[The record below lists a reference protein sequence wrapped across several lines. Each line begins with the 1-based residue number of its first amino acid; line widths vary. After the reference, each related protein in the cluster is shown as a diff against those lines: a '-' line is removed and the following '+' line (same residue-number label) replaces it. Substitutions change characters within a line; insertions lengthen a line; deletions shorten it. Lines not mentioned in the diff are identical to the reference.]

1 LPEESKIISSEPDKA
16 LNPLQLLKPSEG
28 SKFWLQASQSS
39 LSRVWGN
46 TGDDIYEQL
55 LKSNAS
61 QDFTQSEAW

>member
-1 LPEESKIISSEPDKA
+1 MVSSQPNKA
-16 LNPLQLLKPSEG
+16 LAPLQLSKPSEG

-46 TGDDIYEQL
+46 TDDDIYEQL

-61 QDFTQSEAW
+61 QDSTENEA